1 MLDEMKMQRNS
12 SIRGFTLLE
21 LMIVV
26 VIVGVLMA
34 IAAPG
39 WNNFKNRQAL
49 NIAQQEVLG
58 AMRESQKKAIH
69 HRRKWQTSFRENQG
83 RVQWVTHP
91 VGDVPAD
98 DHWHNLPRDVKL
110 DKETTLRRAK
120 GVRRVQFD
128 HRGNVNG
135 QLGRLTLS
143 PKDGGSLK
151 RCIVVSTLLG
161 TIRSGE
167 NQDRKDRGK
176 SCW

>member
-1 MLDEMKMQRNS
+1 MKRAS

-26 VIVGVLMA
+26 AIVGVLMA

-39 WNNFKNRQAL
+39 WNSFKNRQAL
-49 NIAQQEVLG
+49 NAAQQEVLG

-69 HRRKWQTSFRENQG
+69 HRRKWQTSFREKDG
-83 RVQWVTHP
+83 RTQWSTHP
-91 VGDVPAD
+91 AGELPLEGS
-98 DHWHNLPRDVKL
+98 WNNLPSDVKL
-110 DKETTLRRAK
+110 DEETTLRRVK

-135 QLGRLTLS
+135 QLGRLALS
-143 PKDGGSLK
+143 PKDGGSMK

-161 TIRSGE
+161 AMRSGE
-167 NQDRKDRGK
+167 DQARKDNGK